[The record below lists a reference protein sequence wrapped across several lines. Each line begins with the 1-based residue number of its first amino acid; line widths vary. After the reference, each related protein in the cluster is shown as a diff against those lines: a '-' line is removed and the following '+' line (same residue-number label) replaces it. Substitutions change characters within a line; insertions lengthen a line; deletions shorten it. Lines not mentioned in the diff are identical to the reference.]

1 MNAEAVK
8 ALVLAAVAALIFAA
22 GLTVEGWRKDAQIA
36 DLKAE
41 QKAAESR
48 VAQQNLA
55 DLVAARK
62 RGDQLQL
69 RLNDSETK
77 IDSLTQEKADAV
89 RRLTVGRPCLDSA
102 VVRVLNRSA
111 SIKPPSVPEAAREP
125 DGADAR
131 FATDTDVGLWIGQC
145 QRSYDTCRGRLGA
158 IADFFKVEK

>member
-8 ALVLAAVAALIFAA
+8 AIVMAVIAALIFSA
-22 GLTVEGWRKDAQIA
+22 GWLVEGWRKDAQIA
-36 DLKAE
+36 DLKAA

-69 RLNDSETK
+69 RLASSEST
-77 IDSLTQEKADAV
+77 INTLTLEKADAV

-111 SIKPPSVPEAAREP
+111 SLKPPSVPEAAGQP
-125 DGADAR
+125 AGADGG

-145 QRSYDTCRGRLGA
+145 QRSYATCRGRLGA
-158 IADFFKVEK
+158 IADFFKEEE

>member
-8 ALVLAAVAALIFAA
+8 AIVLAVIAGLIFSA
-22 GLTVEGWRKDAQIA
+22 GWLVEGWRKDAQIA
-36 DLKAE
+36 DLKAA
-41 QKAAESR
+41 QKAAESS

-69 RLNDSETK
+69 RLTDSETK

-102 VVRVLNRSA
+102 VVRVLNRTA
-111 SIKPPSVPEAAREP
+111 NIKPPRVPETAGQPA
-125 DGADAR
+125 GADGG

-145 QRSYDTCRGRLGA
+145 QRGYNTCRGRLGA
-158 IADFFKVEK
+158 ISEFFKEEE